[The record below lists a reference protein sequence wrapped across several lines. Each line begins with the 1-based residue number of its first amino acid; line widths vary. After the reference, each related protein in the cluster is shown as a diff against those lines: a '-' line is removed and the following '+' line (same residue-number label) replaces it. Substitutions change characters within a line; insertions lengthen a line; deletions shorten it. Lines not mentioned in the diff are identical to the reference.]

1 MCLLVCILA
10 MSFILPLISFKGTHL
25 NETLSR
31 TKIRSKNK
39 ANLTGYPLQM
49 VLESLLTILKK
60 CKRKCIINLESVKK
74 MANFGI
80 PTSKENYI

>member
-1 MCLLVCILA
+1 
-10 MSFILPLISFKGTHL
+10 MSSILPLISFKGTHL

-39 ANLTGYPLQM
+39 ANLTGYSLQM

-60 CKRKCIINLESVKK
+60 MQKK
-74 MANFGI
+74 IHHKLRISEKKFHWQILAYLPLKKITFD
-80 PTSKENYI
+80 